1 MENLAFPGRQLHSLT
16 LSARERNMMLF
27 GHCNQLLELIFLKN
41 LPLCFSSRLIAIQ
54 SPFRILPISCASFS
68 KIAAQGARGGKWGQR
83 VVQRERVQKWEP
95 IISALRTSD
104 YIIPPLVFIRNGG

>member
-1 MENLAFPGRQLHSLT
+1 M
-16 LSARERNMMLF
+16 
-27 GHCNQLLELIFLKN
+27 LELIFLKL
-41 LPLCFSSRLIAIQ
+41 LPFCFSNHLIAIQ
-54 SPFRILPISCASFS
+54 SPFGILPISCASFS

-104 YIIPPLVFIRNGG
+104 YIIPPLSSLETVAGKAYWGARMMTTGWAKGG